1 MSSLAGVAVKLP
13 CVMGPTL
20 CGNVHSMRWY
30 KNDERVFVFS
40 SRAKISRAENSLASR
55 PNTRW
60 WHMSNTTYDIK
71 TASFTLFFYF
81 RCLATYA
88 HRTGAIQTQSS
99 KKETNDH
106 FDGSDC
112 HLGSNLIGYSYVPYM
127 GSVCPGTE
135 VLLRFLP
142 MHNEGPIAPS
152 YVCPSAFMRMFF
164 NRFLSGLYTKSGE
177 LTKIFNLA
185 SSSRFRCKLDLIRMN
200 CRHWMLEIPVVRFCQ
215 AFSSEISE
223 ERYII
228 ENWATMELLQMLRE
242 LRNRVL
248 NDSRSFQLLNRLPFW
263 GKLPTFICRFAST
276 SKPSVSDGERRL
288 FPARSAVDFNYHY
301 LRAVLAMAWIRSRQ
315 MGNVARPTIGSC
327 VSHQRWPFPSL
338 RRFRSCTFNKQAGDG
353 QASNPY
359 VTCRD
364 LCEDVKL

>member
-1 MSSLAGVAVKLP
+1 MADGLYDVGFEKAIQKK
-13 CVMGPTL
+13 
-20 CGNVHSMRWY
+20 Y
-30 KNDERVFVFS
+30 KNRNFPLPHE
-40 SRAKISRAENSLASR
+40 
-55 PNTRW
+55 
-60 WHMSNTTYDIK
+60 Y
-71 TASFTLFFYF
+71 TL
-81 RCLATYA
+81 
-88 HRTGAIQTQSS
+88 G
-99 KKETNDH
+99 
-106 FDGSDC
+106 

-263 GKLPTFICRFAST
+263 GKLPTVVCRFAST
-276 SKPSVSDGERRL
+276 RKPSERRL

-315 MGNVARPTIGSC
+315 MGNVERPAIGSC

-338 RRFRSCTFNKQAGDG
+338 RRFCSCTFNKQAGDG

-364 LCEDVKL
+364 LCEDMPCYNRLNSPTSSTIMVRKPLMQKSHSGKNVNFGRRSART